1 LTVQKALPYSRES
14 DKFVVRGV
22 VFLMSEHASFS
33 DDGRRM
39 LKDLNLIFSPYAS
52 GEQTQIERGV
62 RIADWAAGLIR

>member
-1 LTVQKALPYSRES
+1 
-14 DKFVVRGV
+14 
-22 VFLMSEHASFS
+22 MSEHASFS